1 MAESA
6 LTDDHCCFVCGKHN
20 PDGLHLEIEYPEP
33 GRCRAVF
40 VPERR
45 FQGWKDILHGGIIST
60 LLDEAFAHA
69 YSGQV
74 RDPGEAAVTAEIV
87 VRFKK
92 PVKIG
97 RPVVLEGRVLSVSGR
112 VIECESTL
120 TDPKGDLLAS
130 AQGKL
135 IKPKKALSGNG
146 L

>member
-6 LTDDHCCFVCGKHN
+6 LTDDHCCFVCGKQN
-20 PDGLHLEIEYPEP
+20 PDGLRLEIEYPEP
-33 GRCRAVF
+33 GRCRTVF
-40 VPERR
+40 VPDRR
-45 FQGWKDILHGGIIST
+45 FQGWKGILHGGIIST

-69 YSGQV
+69 YGGQV
-74 RDPGEAAVTAEIV
+74 RDLNEAAVTAEMV

-92 PVKIG
+92 PVMIG
-97 RPVVLEGRVLSVSGR
+97 HPVILEGRVLSVSGR

-120 TDPKGDLLAS
+120 TDEKGEVLAS

-135 IKPKKALSGNG
+135 IKPKKRLSGND